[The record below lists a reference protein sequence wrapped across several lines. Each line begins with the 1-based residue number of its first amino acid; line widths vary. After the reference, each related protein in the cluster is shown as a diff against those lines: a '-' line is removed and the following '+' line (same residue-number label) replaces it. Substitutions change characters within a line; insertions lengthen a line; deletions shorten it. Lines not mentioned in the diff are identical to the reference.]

1 MKYLLLVPA
10 GLLLAN
16 VVNAFDFG
24 GLSDPFDWYGG
35 KRYTYPDSDYSG
47 YGYPGS
53 GGYGYSGL
61 GGYGSGYPG
70 SGGYGYSGLGDYGSG
85 YPGSGGYGYSGLGG
99 YGSGYPG
106 SGGYGYSGLGGYG
119 SGYPGFGGYDGYA
132 PENSAYGPPSGAQAA
147 EIERLKE
154 RIKKLEQAEQ
164 RAPSTFSNTTPG
176 FQGQPEHQWPASP
189 AGAWTG
195 YPGVAQPPA
204 GQSGAP
210 VYQPSYGIP
219 PRYRFQ

>member
-1 MKYLLLVPA
+1 MNTTMKYLLLVPA

-70 SGGYGYSGLGDYGSG
+70 
-85 YPGSGGYGYSGLGG
+85 
-99 YGSGYPG
+99 
-106 SGGYGYSGLGGYG
+106 
-119 SGYPGFGGYDGYA
+119 FGGDAGYA
-132 PENSAYGPPSGAQAA
+132 PGNSAYGPPSGVQAA

-195 YPGVAQPPA
+195 HPGVAQPPA